1 MALSTIN
8 IDPGGFEALNDAPGG
23 VNADEASSLQIAYA
37 FFDEYGPFD
46 SVQELEPNTENF
58 GRNVRVTGP
67 KGTFRIEA
75 SMVYDGENNVIDN
88 ELEIFK
94 ESKQMS
100 KSKSLIQTRL
110 AEASGRVQNWRSATQ
125 VVQES
130 QSKVLQEKKQDLK
143 DEPLEKSFIQYI
155 KQGNTFSPA
164 GRVTLHDKL
173 ANCPYEIQLTMSGPV
188 FERVKPTMDEVL
200 VFENSPMNG
209 VVKEID
215 RFWSRK
221 EAYDRLGLMHNR
233 GILMYGPPG
242 TGKSICLQQV
252 VEMMADRGDVVF
264 FVKSPEAIIEG
275 MKAFRQIEP
284 TRKVVVSFEEADEM
298 CRYNERAM
306 LRLMDG
312 DAKINGVLFLA
323 TTNYI
328 EKLPE
333 RMLRPGRFDKKIYI
347 GMPKYEHRLKYL
359 SHKLKD
365 MEQPQQIAELA
376 KQSDGMGFG
385 HLRELIAS
393 VYAIG
398 DPLDEV
404 LRRLKSNPHIG
415 EGDPQAIF
423 APEKDSGMKTVCCGP
438 SPSIY

>member
-1 MALSTIN
+1 MTPTKRIIQERLVFA
-8 IDPGGFEALNDAPGG
+8 
-23 VNADEASSLQIAYA
+23 AD
-37 FFDEYGPFD
+37 
-46 SVQELEPNTENF
+46 
-58 GRNVRVTGP
+58 
-67 KGTFRIEA
+67 
-75 SMVYDGENNVIDN
+75 
-88 ELEIFK
+88 
-94 ESKQMS
+94 
-100 KSKSLIQTRL
+100 
-110 AEASGRVQNWRSATQ
+110 RVQNWRTAAQ
-125 VVQES
+125 VVHES
-130 QSKVLQEKKQDLK
+130 KPKVLQEGKVAPM

-155 KQGNTFSPA
+155 KQGNSYSPA
-164 GRVTLHDKL
+164 GKVTLHDKL

-188 FERVKPTMDEVL
+188 FERVKPTSDEVL
-200 VFENSPMNG
+200 VFENSPMNN

-221 EAYDRLGLMHNR
+221 EAYDKLGLMHNR

-242 TGKSICLQQV
+242 TGKSIGLQQV
-252 VEMMADRGDVVF
+252 VEMMAERGDVVF

-284 TRKVVVSFEEADEM
+284 DRKVVVSFEEADEM

-328 EKLPE
+328 ERLPE
-333 RMLRPGRFDKKIYI
+333 RMLRPGRFDKKLYV
-347 GMPKYEHRLKYL
+347 GMPKYEHRLQYL
-359 SHKLKD
+359 THKLKD
-365 MEQPQQIAELA
+365 LAETGEIADMA
-376 KQSDGMGFG
+376 KRTDGLGFG
-385 HLRELIAS
+385 HLRELIAG

-404 LRRLKSNPHIG
+404 LSRLKSNPHIG

-423 APEKDSGMKTVCCGP
+423 APEKSCGPSSGMKCLKA
-438 SPSIY
+438 